1 MSIYSSVQD
10 LYTRAQKIWSH
21 SGYAPLRFMTQIFRG
36 SVTRSFTHALAQDSG
51 TPNPVPPSCRQY
63 TKKGE
68 HHERS
73 IAASE

>member
-36 SVTRSFTHALAQDSG
+36 SVTRSFTHDLAQDS
-51 TPNPVPPSCRQY
+51 NPIPPSCRQY

-73 IAASE
+73 TAASE